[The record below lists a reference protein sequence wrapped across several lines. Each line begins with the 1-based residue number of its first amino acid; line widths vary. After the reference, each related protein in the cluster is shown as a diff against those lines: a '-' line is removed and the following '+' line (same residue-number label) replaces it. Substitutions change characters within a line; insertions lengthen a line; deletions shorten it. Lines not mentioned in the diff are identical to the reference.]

1 LSEQLDGPLGPL
13 LRAAQKDVPPESV
26 VAATVGAVSALPVAA
41 SLHTALAA
49 KAKAKGSVLLLK
61 ALLTG
66 FAGGVVVVG
75 GAEAIHYAVTQPEH
89 APVSAV
95 PSHAKVANRPAAPA
109 DAPAREAATMPPQP
123 ATRELPLPVPA
134 RHGAAP
140 EPTGKGPAAPTPA
153 TDPAMGVEA
162 PVTDPAMELEV
173 RLLDEARSALSA
185 HRGRDALD
193 ALGRYAQQTQ
203 GRRLAPEAAY
213 LEMEAYVLLGDREAA
228 MRSARDLLARYP
240 GGPHVARARHV
251 LSMP

>member
-1 LSEQLDGPLGPL
+1 MNGPRRLSERLDGPLGPL
-13 LRAAQKDVPPESV
+13 LRAAQTDAPPESV
-26 VAATVGAVSALPVAA
+26 IAATVGAVSALPVAA
-41 SLHTALAA
+41 SLQMALAA

-89 APVSAV
+89 APAKPVSPV
-95 PSHAKVANRPAAPA
+95 QSHAKVTDRPAAPA
-109 DAPAREAATMPPQP
+109 DVAASEAPNMPAQP
-123 ATRELPLPVPA
+123 PTRELPLPAPA

-140 EPTGKGPAAPTPA
+140 EPAGRGT
-153 TDPAMGVEA
+153 EA
-162 PVTDPAMELEV
+162 PAHAADPAMELEV
-173 RLLDEARSALSA
+173 RLLDEARGALSA
-185 HRGRDALD
+185 RRGRDALD
-193 ALGRYAQQTQ
+193 ALGRYAEQTQ

-228 MRSARDLLARYP
+228 ARSARDLLARYP